1 VVTSR
6 DRAVTEEAQKQ
17 LVRAGIAY
25 NEVFANRDE
34 FERVEGWY

>member
-1 VVTSR
+1 MVASR
-6 DRAVTEEAQKQ
+6 DRAGIEEAQEQ

-25 NEVFANRDE
+25 NEVFANWDE